1 MSESKIKDIINKG
14 NNLVNKIKDKKNK
27 KQKQL
32 IDITK
37 DYDKIYDDETKLRYD
52 NAKEEVLNRWT
63 EALKEVD
70 IEGSS
75 ELELFNILQKIRED
89 VAAEN
94 DLFSK
99 SLTFNGGKKRR
110 RTKKRKSRK
119 RKSIK
124 RNKKKTK
131 RMIKTRRRSS
141 NKKSRKT
148 RK

>member
-110 RTKKRKSRK
+110 RTKKRKY
-119 RKSIK
+119 IK

>member
-89 VAAEN
+89 VATEN
-94 DLFSK
+94 DLLSK

-110 RTKKRKSRK
+110 RTRK

>member
-14 NNLVNKIKDKKNK
+14 NNLVNKIKDKKNR

-37 DYDKIYDDETKLRYD
+37 DYDKVYDDETKLKYD

-63 EALKEVD
+63 EALKQVD
-70 IEGSS
+70 IEASS

-99 SLTFNGGKKRR
+99 SLTFNGGKKTR
-110 RTKKRKSRK
+110 RTRK
-119 RKSIK
+119 RRK
-124 RNKKKTK
+124 RRKGNKRKTK
-131 RMIKTRRRSS
+131 RIIKTRRRSS
-141 NKKSRKT
+141 KKKYRKT
-148 RK
+148 KK

>member
-110 RTKKRKSRK
+110 RTKKRKSLK
-119 RKSIK
+119 
-124 RNKKKTK
+124 
-131 RMIKTRRRSS
+131 
-141 NKKSRKT
+141 
-148 RK
+148 